1 MSDNERPETV
11 AFRDLEQLVRHLGDE
26 LAGFR
31 RRALLAESRLRDLE
45 SQDAQPDVREQ
56 RELTERL
63 TELEHENAAL
73 RGRLESAT
81 ARTRQMLERVR
92 FIRQQAQGAER

>member
-1 MSDNERPETV
+1 MSDSERPEIAT
-11 AFRDLEQLVRHLGDE
+11 FRDLEQLVRHLGDE

-31 RRALLAESRLRDLE
+31 RRALLAESRLRELE
-45 SQDAQPDVREQ
+45 TEETPPDSSQQ
-56 RELTERL
+56 REMSGRV
-63 TELEHENAAL
+63 TELEHDNAVL

-81 ARTRQMLERVR
+81 ERTRQMLERVR